1 MPVAAVLLGVLLLV
15 VLVEGEAGAA
25 DGDGGG
31 DAFLDLVRVRVLGV
45 LLGLVLLVHGVRSRC
60 DGAELG
66 ELLPV
71 LVVLLL
77 LAPVGDLGRL
87 RLGLAGGGL
96 VVLAQE
102 VVRHLN
108 SVVVSQLRVLAAACG
123 FDQLAVVIR
132 DDSKQASY
140 ALIVEIYGWVMD
152 LMMWCTS
159 AHVYIG

>member
-1 MPVAAVLLGVLLLV
+1 MVVLVPGVLLGFFLLV
-15 VLVEGEAGAA
+15 VLVDGEARAA
-25 DGDGGG
+25 GGDGGG
-31 DAFLDLVRVRVLGV
+31 DLLLDPVRAGVLGV

-108 SVVVSQLRVLAAACG
+108 SVVVSQLRVLAA
-123 FDQLAVVIR
+123 
-132 DDSKQASY
+132 S
-140 ALIVEIYGWVMD
+140 
-152 LMMWCTS
+152 
-159 AHVYIG
+159 